1 MVIYKSLLLLTGFQ
15 FHYISSKAPKTLYPD
30 FTYWD
35 TLNKPKPSEMKGC
48 IRGES
53 FGLCVECFSECQNCT
68 VCHSAPVTDSLRL
81 RFPVSPGIC
90 QNGELHQ
97 RRAGTQLETRPHVWC
112 ALTTGET
119 SEREKQKK
127 WEKEVSSHPLD
138 KRVIHRTD
146 GVATHKNSKP
156 GVLKQYDWCEQL
168 LTDNH

>member
-1 MVIYKSLLLLTGFQ
+1 MTEIQ
-15 FHYISSKAPKTLYPD
+15 FHYISGKAPHLTFCARISLQFETP
-30 FTYWD
+30 TYWD
-35 TLNKPKPSEMKGC
+35 TLNKLKPSEMKGC
-48 IRGES
+48 IRMES
-53 FGLCVECFSECQNCT
+53 FGLCVELCSECQNCT
-68 VCHSAPVTDSLRL
+68 ACHSAPVTDSLCL

-119 SEREKQKK
+119 SERERNKK

-146 GVATHKNSKP
+146 GVASFFF
-156 GVLKQYDWCEQL
+156 
-168 LTDNH
+168 